1 VPAEPLLT
9 PSRPQPFSL
18 DRPVALAS
26 LQPRPICPDPR
37 LALPPS
43 LLDAQHS
50 SAPIDLPSSSP
61 DFTLALV
68 HDTRTCN
75 AFELTISR
83 TSPLRCAEM
92 ESGDNEPSKDPA
104 LAAWIHSHLGP
115 DTFNVQVDGAE
126 RRAEMVPTEYLG
138 DCEYLYRFRL
148 NNAGRLWLN
157 VSLLYEVRALPL
169 PLSSLALLEL
179 TLASRSQDYEGFK
192 EIDAEKGSRPRP
204 RLLMQPLVARPL
216 ELNLCDDACRPY
228 VPPRLGEPA
237 APPYGLA
244 TSTSDKDAQLA
255 DRPDC
260 STLDQLRTPLGHWVP
275 SNPHDLVYPPLP
287 VPLKHSRP
295 MAGLYT
301 FVPSLCT
308 WDHDGLRFRDHASCV
323 EEQHAVF
330 FLGDSHA
337 RAIFDIAKHRL
348 GGNDSVEDKSMKA
361 NSKSGTVG
369 NLYLVRPCD
378 SSSLRRAAG
387 SSGLASTDFASACAR
402 RSSAGTRSSRPTSAA
417 TRSATLTRS
426 PSRRCVHRPLGS
438 DASRRRSSLSLT
450 LTLSPCAQGS
460 HEACWNCP
468 STASWLAS
476 MDAFFSSWP
485 DRVAACR
492 AGQPSSSSRTTKPLR
507 YFFLN
512 IPATHPQLH
521 NHDCRTGPR
530 IAYWNDKAAE
540 LARERGWEVVDA
552 HQYTQAG
559 QIDSVYG
566 DGIHCASSFLSS
578 LCEGDSSDARSSS
591 SRGVGG
597 LREALVAHL
606 LTLSRSR
613 SRRSRTRRSRARRR
627 RLSEPAGHLWQGRR
641 AS

>member
-1 VPAEPLLT
+1 MSLSRRSSFALDDDDELSILPPLPEKEPIWRRATIHLSPNLATDRGRYSALEQRERLARPRPASYLELNMAAPQEGEDGDGRGEREL
-9 PSRPQPFSL
+9 PSAPRR
-18 DRPVALAS
+18 RPVAAACWLLGALLVGATAATFYRPFRLDHPLA
-26 LQPRPICPDPR
+26 LAVHQPRPVCPDPR

-43 LLDAQHS
+43 LLDAEHR
-50 SAPIDLPSSSP
+50 SAPINLPSSSP
-61 DFTLALV
+61 DFSLALV

-83 TSPLRCAEM
+83 TDPLRCAEM
-92 ESGDNEPSKDPA
+92 ESGHNEPSKDPK
-104 LAAWIHSHLGP
+104 LDAWIKTHLGP

-138 DCEYLYRFRL
+138 DCEYLFTFRL
-148 NNAGRLWLN
+148 NNPGRLWLN
-157 VSLLYEVRALPL
+157 VSLLYE
-169 PLSSLALLEL
+169 
-179 TLASRSQDYEGFK
+179 DYEGFK

-228 VPPRLGEPA
+228 IPPRLGEPA
-237 APPYGLA
+237 APPYGLPI
-244 TSTSDKDAQLA
+244 STDDKEAQIA
-255 DRPDC
+255 GRPDC
-260 STLDQLRTPLGHWVP
+260 STLDPLRTPLGHWVP

-323 EEQHAVF
+323 EEPHAVF

-361 NSKSGTVG
+361 NSKSGTVD
-369 NLYLVRPCD
+369 NLYLEFRWDPFLKADVSCD
-378 SSSLRRAAG
+378 TIRNFDSFAV
-387 SSGLASTDFASACAR
+387 ST
-402 RSSAGTRSSRPTSAA
+402 
-417 TRSATLTRS
+417 
-426 PSRRCVHRPLGS
+426 
-438 DASRRRSSLSLT
+438 
-450 LTLSPCAQGS
+450 GS

-468 STASWLAS
+468 STASWLSS
-476 MDAFFSSWP
+476 MNAFFLTWP

-492 AGQPSSSSRTTKPLR
+492 AGHPSPSSSSRPTKPPR
-507 YFFLN
+507 FFFLN

-530 IAYWNDKAAE
+530 IAYWNEKATE
-540 LARERGWEVVDA
+540 LARKRGWEVVDT

-566 DGIHCASSFLSS
+566 DGIHYLGLDSAEPVVDDFLSR
-578 LCEGDSSDARSSS
+578 LGICGKD
-591 SRGVGG
+591 GG
-597 LREALVAHL
+597 R
-606 LTLSRSR
+606 
-613 SRRSRTRRSRARRR
+613 
-627 RLSEPAGHLWQGRR
+627 RR
-641 AS
+641 ASGEWISG